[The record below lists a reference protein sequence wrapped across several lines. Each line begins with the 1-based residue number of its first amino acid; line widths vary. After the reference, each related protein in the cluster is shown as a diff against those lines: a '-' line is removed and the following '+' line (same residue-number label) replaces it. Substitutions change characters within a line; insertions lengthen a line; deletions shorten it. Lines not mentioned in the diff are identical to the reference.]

1 MLVDLD
7 RLKGRLLV
15 SCQAAPGDPLENTDA
30 LRRIAKAALRGGAAG
45 LRINSPEHIAAIR
58 QDTDLPIIGIR
69 KQYFGDKLRI
79 TPDFASAAAL
89 AAAGASI
96 IALDC
101 TKRSWPAGEPWQE
114 IIQRIHTELR
124 LPVMADVATLE
135 EALAAEAAGADFAG
149 PTLHGYTEDTLGHD
163 TFNWDLLAEMYR
175 RLRIPIIAEGHIS
188 TPEDARRAV
197 LSGAW
202 CVVVGSAITRPG
214 TITANFIRV
223 MEFQSPTAPAIGVD
237 IGGTAVK
244 AGLVDRDGSVS
255 HAVQVS
261 TNAALGK
268 DAIARSMQDA
278 VQQVLALARLDS
290 TYPAG
295 LGIASAGAMDS
306 QKGVVFAATDNL
318 PGWTGF
324 PLRNFAEDLFHLPTY
339 IVNDAQAAVLAEL
352 HFGVG
357 RQFSSFAAI
366 TIGTGVGGGVVS
378 QGRLLTG
385 HHGFAG
391 TIGHHTIQFG
401 GLPSNCGRQ
410 GCLEAY
416 VSTAAL
422 IREYQRLCPGGLAPG
437 LSDAEAAMQIGQLA
451 ASGDKCASQAY
462 SILARYL
469 AEGIA
474 NLFNIFDP
482 EIVLLS
488 GGLIAGQSRFPSE
501 VQDHV
506 AQLLHFGDLRKPQ
519 IQFSLAGRYAGLQGA
534 ASLVFAADGK
544 PR

>member
-7 RLKGRLLV
+7 RLKGRLVV
-15 SCQAAPGDPLENTDA
+15 SCQAAPGDPLEHTDTI
-30 LRRIAKAALRGGAAG
+30 RRIAKAAIRGGAAG

-58 QDTDLPIIGIR
+58 QDTDRPIIGIK

-79 TPDFASAAAL
+79 TPDFASAAEL

-114 IIQRIHTELR
+114 IIQRVHIELR

-135 EALAAEAAGADFAG
+135 EALIAEAAGADFVG
-149 PTLHGYTEDTLGHD
+149 PTLHGYTDNTLGHD

-175 RLRIPIIAEGHIS
+175 KLNIPIIAEGHIS
-188 TPEDARRAV
+188 NPEDARRAV
-197 LSGAW
+197 LNGAW

-214 TITANFIRV
+214 TITANFTRV
-223 MEFQSPTAPAIGVD
+223 MEFRTPTTPAIGVD

-244 AGLVDRDGSVS
+244 AGLVDRDGDVS

-268 DAIARSMQDA
+268 DAIAGSLQEA
-278 VQQVLALARLDS
+278 VQQVLALARSQDLQ
-290 TYPAG
+290 PAG
-295 LGIASAGAMDS
+295 IGVASAGAMDS
-306 QKGVVFAATDNL
+306 QGGVVFAATDNL

-324 PLRNFAEDLFHLPTY
+324 PLRAFVKDLFQLPTY

-352 HFGVG
+352 HFGAG
-357 RQFSSFAAI
+357 RQFSDFAAI
-366 TIGTGVGGGVVS
+366 TIGTGVGGGIVS

-385 HHGFAG
+385 HQGFAG
-391 TIGHHTIQFG
+391 TIGHHTIQVG
-401 GLPSNCGRQ
+401 GLTCNCGRQ

-422 IREYQRLCPGGLAPG
+422 IREYQRLCPGKLASN
-437 LSDAEAAMQIGQLA
+437 LSDSEAAMEIGNRA

-462 SILARYL
+462 NILAKYL

-488 GGLIAGQSRFPSE
+488 GGLITGQTSFAAQ
-501 VQDHV
+501 VQSHV
-506 AQLLHFGDLRKPQ
+506 EELLHFGALRKPQ
-519 IQFSLAGRYAGLQGA
+519 IQFAKAGRNAGLQGA
-534 ASLVFAADGK
+534 ASLVFVADEK
-544 PR
+544 P